1 MPLNKACIDKRY
13 PGIEAAVTLEAIQ
26 KYARAYDHV
35 NAFFF
40 DEHQPGGIIAP
51 PMFGVVPIWQS
62 IVNVVTDPE
71 VGADLLRL
79 VHGEHEVE
87 FVAPIRPGDVIT
99 STATIRSITTGIT
112 GETMAIG
119 ITARNQ
125 RGETVQN
132 TTFTAFIRSV
142 GSGRSDAEAREE
154 EPERGEPLAVLSQP
168 IAADQTFRYAEASG
182 DVNPIHLDA
191 NVAKMA
197 GLPGIIVHGLCTMAF
212 CSKAVIE
219 TVCGGDPR
227 RLRRLRVRFVRPVL
241 PGQTITTRI
250 WAGAQ
255 TSERKTFEFET
266 LNPNGRAVIR
276 GGIAEVAAAR
286 AA

>member
-1 MPLNKACIDKRY
+1 MPLNKACIVKQY
-13 PGIEAAVTLEAIQ
+13 PSVESIVTLEALQ
-26 KYARAYDHV
+26 KYARAYDHE
-35 NAFFF
+35 NPFFF

-51 PMFGVVPIWQS
+51 PMYGVVPIWQS

-87 FVAPIRPGDVIT
+87 FLSLMRPGDVII
-99 STATIRSITTGIT
+99 SSAEIHSITSGAT
-112 GETMAIG
+112 GETMALG

-132 TTFTAFIRSV
+132 TVFTAFVRSV
-142 GSGRSDAEAREE
+142 GAGRSDADAREQ
-154 EPERGEPLAVLSQP
+154 EPERREPIAEVAQT

-191 NVAKMA
+191 NVARMA

-219 TVCGGDPR
+219 TVCSGDPR

-241 PGQTITTRI
+241 PGQTITTRLSA
-250 WAGAQ
+250 AGPEPSAH
-255 TSERKTFEFET
+255 KTFEFET
-266 LNPNGRAVIR
+266 VNQNRRPVIR
-276 GGIAEVAAAR
+276 GGLAETA
-286 AA
+286 

>member
-1 MPLNKACIDKRY
+1 MPLNKACIDKQY
-13 PGIEAAVTLEAIQ
+13 PPVEAAVTLEALQ
-26 KYARAYDHV
+26 KYARACDHD
-35 NAFFF
+35 NPFFF
-40 DEHQPGGIIAP
+40 DERRPGGVIAP
-51 PMFGVVPIWQS
+51 PMFGVVPIWQA
-62 IVNVVTDPE
+62 IVKVVTDPE

-87 FVAPIRPGDVIT
+87 FAAAMRPGDTIT
-99 STATIRSITTGIT
+99 SSATIRSITAGAT
-112 GETMAIG
+112 GETMAIAV
-119 ITARNQ
+119 TAVNQ

-132 TTFTAFIRSV
+132 TVFTAFIRSV
-142 GSGRSDAEAREE
+142 GSGRADSGSPEQ
-154 EPERGEPLAVLSQP
+154 EPARGEPLAAVSQP

-191 NVAKMA
+191 NIAKMA

-212 CSKAVIE
+212 CSKALIE

-250 WAGAQ
+250 WAGQETA
-255 TSERKTFEFET
+255 ERKLFEFET
-266 LNPNGRAVIR
+266 VNPNGRAVIR
-276 GGIAEVAAAR
+276 GGIAEVAS
-286 AA
+286 